1 MNSFLNKKHLAFGI
15 AIVAFVMVLGMHADA
30 NACWANCAKI
40 AADKAAAKEARIEA
54 SLAAHPNVFY
64 DYARNAIINSFG
76 GNVAAAKDS
85 LAFFNSL
92 TVSQIYTGVTIQTPV
107 VYGVSGQIIG
117 YSCNNNITACN
128 FSYNASGQ
136 YYGYNWNL
144 NNGLNFLCQG
154 WGCLLGDLKGN
165 GKGNNPGVVVLPPDF
180 TPPPGWTP
188 PPNWTPPFT
197 PLPSN
202 QPVIS
207 EFKITNFTQRT
218 DASSGVP
225 FYFILSP
232 QMQAGYKAN
241 IAWSVSGATSCTA
254 SCVYKDE
261 NGTQLPDQ
269 PGQANDCQW
278 WGTVDPNSGN
288 QGVQPKWQGTVQYTL
303 TCQNGTL
310 SDSKTFN
317 AAIRQFS
324 WQEVLGNQIAKFA
337 ALFR

>member
-1 MNSFLNKKHLAFGI
+1 MYYCKTSNYSCQQTSSTYTSI
-15 AIVAFVMVLGMHADA
+15 
-30 NACWANCAKI
+30 ANC
-40 AADKAAAKEARIEA
+40 EANLQQYLPGQTTGICYVA
-54 SLAAHPNVFY
+54 SNSCSANC
-64 DYARNAIINSFG
+64 YA
-76 GNVAAAKDS
+76 
-85 LAFFNSL
+85 
-92 TVSQIYTGVTIQTPV
+92 
-107 VYGVSGQIIG
+107 
-117 YSCNNNITACN
+117 
-128 FSYNASGQ
+128 
-136 YYGYNWNL
+136 
-144 NNGLNFLCQG
+144 
-154 WGCLLGDLKGN
+154 
-165 GKGNNPGVVVLPPDF
+165 
-180 TPPPGWTP
+180 GWTP
-188 PPNWTPPFT
+188 PPWTPPIS

-241 IAWSVSGATSCTA
+241 IAWSVSGATSCSA

-278 WGTVDPNSGN
+278 WGTVDPNGGN
-288 QGVQPKWQGTVQYTL
+288 QGVQPKWQGTVQYNL
-303 TCQNGTL
+303 TCVNGTL

>member
-1 MNSFLNKKHLAFGI
+1 MNNKKLFFASLI
-15 AIVAFVMVLGMHADA
+15 ALGFILVGVPSILRVAS
-30 NACWANCAKI
+30 ACCKLTYNQWVQRQQK
-40 AADKAAAKEARIEA
+40 KEAYFDN
-54 SLAAHPNVFY
+54 LAVTKPNVY
-64 DYARNAIINSFG
+64 RNYIVNSVLSNDPNSLGAKVAATAAQRGYTVDVSIINNLLKQNFLSCWPNCTSQHITYDIPNGTYFYNG
-76 GNVAAAKDS
+76 TDPAFASNGNVC
-85 LAFFNSL
+85 
-92 TVSQIYTGVTIQTPV
+92 V
-107 VYGVSGQIIG
+107 
-117 YSCNNNITACN
+117 
-128 FSYNASGQ
+128 
-136 YYGYNWNL
+136 
-144 NNGLNFLCQG
+144 G
-154 WGCLLGDLKGN
+154 WGCFIPASN
-165 GKGNNPGVVVLPPDF
+165 GKGNNPGVVVVPPDF

-278 WGTVDPNSGN
+278 WGTVDPNGGN